1 MKESLLLIYF
11 HIKIFFYYIL
21 PLRYIPT
28 NGIIISNEFSGNGE
42 IKLEI
47 SIDMQITPEVFILTK
62 SENIYISSTKI
73 EENTLTFSNIKIKAI
88 LIKGNVINKLTIKT
102 HESSFTY
109 IKRGE
114 IIYDSFVNS
123 KINYYSS
130 DLGKYEKGVVSLN
143 LIKGRVKVYGRIL
156 EKHTD
161 EINSIYTKGF
171 VYYSNENNSI
181 YF

>member
-1 MKESLLLIYF
+1 MK
-11 HIKIFFYYIL
+11 
-21 PLRYIPT
+21 
-28 NGIIISNEFSGNGE
+28 
-42 IKLEI
+42 
-47 SIDMQITPEVFILTK
+47 
-62 SENIYISSTKI
+62 IYIFLQQKLKKI
-73 EENTLTFSNIKIKAI
+73 NQFIFSNIKIKAI
-88 LIKGNVINKLTIKT
+88 LIKGDVINKLTIKT
-102 HESSFTY
+102 HESSSTY

-130 DLGKYEKGVVSLN
+130 DLGKDEKGVVSFN